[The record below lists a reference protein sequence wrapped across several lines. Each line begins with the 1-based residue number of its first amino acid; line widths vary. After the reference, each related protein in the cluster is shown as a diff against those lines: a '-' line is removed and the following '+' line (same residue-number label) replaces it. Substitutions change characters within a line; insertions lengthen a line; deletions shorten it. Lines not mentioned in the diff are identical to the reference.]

1 MGDIEEKTEKI
12 WNQTGDQKRGRG
24 EGRGTEG
31 ERGTGALSGGQRRS
45 LFFLPEVLSR
55 QLLTHVARVAS
66 NQSPVLR
73 RPDASRVRGNLLLS
87 RGGTGLMD
95 S

>member
-1 MGDIEEKTEKI
+1 MVDIEEKSEKI

-45 LFFLPEVLSR
+45 LLFLPEVLSR
-55 QLLTHVARVAS
+55 QLLCRSDGVQLT
-66 NQSPVLR
+66 PVSDGVIL
-73 RPDASRVRGNLLLS
+73 
-87 RGGTGLMD
+87 GGL
-95 S
+95 